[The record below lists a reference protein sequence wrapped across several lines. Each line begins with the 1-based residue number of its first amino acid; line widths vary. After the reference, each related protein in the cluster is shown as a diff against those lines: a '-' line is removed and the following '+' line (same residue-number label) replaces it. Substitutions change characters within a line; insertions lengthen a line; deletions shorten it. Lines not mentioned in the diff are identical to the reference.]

1 MPTEPARSLA
11 SSSLMSGRNLL
22 LKSSSSFIW
31 MEKFGGA
38 FSVGGGGGGG
48 GGGGEGIE
56 GGGVGSIF
64 LFLENSL
71 LKKFIR

>member
-38 FSVGGGGGGG
+38 FSVGGGGGG
-48 GGGGEGIE
+48 EGIE